1 MWQALVTACFI
12 ANMDQCVVLEG
23 QQWFESEARCKARAF
38 RDGWRCKS
46 IYEIT
51 QTSSIPMPEATGGNV
66 NKMIQALIG
75 PIAFTCWLVS

>member
-38 RDGWRCKS
+38 EMAGDVNQYMKS
-46 IYEIT
+46 HKPVRYDCRKLPKGMLT
-51 QTSSIPMPEATGGNV
+51 
-66 NKMIQALIG
+66 K
-75 PIAFTCWLVS
+75 

>member
-38 RDGWRCKS
+38 EMAWRCES
-46 IYEIT
+46 IHEIP
-51 QTSSIPMPEATGGNV
+51 QTCAVRLPEAAEGNV
-66 NKMIQALIG
+66 DKMIQR
-75 PIAFTCWLVS
+75 